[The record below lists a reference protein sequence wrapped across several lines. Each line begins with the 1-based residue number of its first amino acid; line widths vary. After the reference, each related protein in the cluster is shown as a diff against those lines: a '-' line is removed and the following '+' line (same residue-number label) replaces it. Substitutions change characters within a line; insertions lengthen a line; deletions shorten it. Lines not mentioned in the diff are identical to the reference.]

1 MYTDIHCHLLPGVD
15 DGVKT
20 WKESL
25 ACLRIARK
33 EHVSAICVT
42 PHIWPG
48 RYPNTPEAL
57 AAAFSQWKDQVQ
69 GFGLDLEVC
78 LGSEA
83 YYQGNLA
90 EEWAGGKLQ
99 PLGPT
104 GRYLLVELPLLLMPP
119 GVAEGLYALRLK
131 GVEPILA
138 HPERYP
144 YMTRDVDRLEALA
157 SAGVPFQVTT
167 HSVAGIFGSGIQRAA
182 FDLME
187 RGWVTCLASDS
198 HSPIGRAPMFGEA
211 VRVVANRYGHEAAR
225 ELCVDN
231 PRRLLAGEAAMPV
244 PCERS
249 RRKSFWS

>member
-20 WKESL
+20 WDESL
-25 ACLRIARK
+25 ACLRIAAK
-33 EHVSAICVT
+33 EHVSTICVT
-42 PHIWPG
+42 PHIWPD

-57 AAAFSQWKDQVQ
+57 GSAFDQWKTRVEAS
-69 GFGLDLEVC
+69 GLGLEVH
-78 LGSEA
+78 LGSEV
-83 YYQGNLA
+83 YYQANLA
-90 EEWAGGKLQ
+90 EDWAGRRFQ
-99 PLGPT
+99 SLGGT

-119 GVAEGLYALRLK
+119 GVAQGFYELRLK
-131 GVEPILA
+131 GVEPVLA

-144 YMTRDVDRLEALA
+144 YVAKDPDRLEAIA
-157 SAGVPFQVTT
+157 SAGVPFQLTT
-167 HSVAGIFGSGIQRAA
+167 HSVAGIFGAGIQKAS

-198 HSPIGRAPMFGEA
+198 HSPKNRAPMFGEA

-231 PRRLLAGEAAMPV
+231 PRRFLAGEAVLPV
-244 PCERS
+244 RCERS
-249 RRKSFWS
+249 RRKSFWP

>member
-15 DGVKT
+15 DGVET

-25 ACLRIARK
+25 ACLRLAIK
-33 EHVSAICVT
+33 EHISAICVT

-48 RYPNTPEAL
+48 KYPNTPEAL
-57 AAAFSQWKDQVQ
+57 GVAFGRWRERIETS
-69 GFGLDLEVC
+69 GLDLKVH

-83 YYQGNLA
+83 YYQGHLA
-90 EEWAGGKLQ
+90 EEWAKGKFQSLGG
-99 PLGPT
+99 T

-119 GVAEGLYALRLK
+119 GVAEGFYSLRLK
-131 GVEPILA
+131 GVEPVLA

-144 YMTRDVDRLEALA
+144 YVAKDPDRLEALA
-157 SAGVPFQVTT
+157 SAGVPFQLTT
-167 HSVAGIFGSGIQRAA
+167 HSVAGIFGAGIQRAA

-187 RGWVTCLASDS
+187 RGWATCLASDS
-198 HSPIGRAPMFGEA
+198 HSPTGRAPMFGEA

-231 PRRLLAGEAAMPV
+231 PRRLLAGESPV
-244 PCERS
+244 LVSCERS